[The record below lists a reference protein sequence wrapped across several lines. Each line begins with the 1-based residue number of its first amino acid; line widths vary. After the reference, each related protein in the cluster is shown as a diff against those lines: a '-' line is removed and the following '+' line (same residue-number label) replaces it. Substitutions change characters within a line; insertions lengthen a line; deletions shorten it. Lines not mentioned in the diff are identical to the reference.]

1 MYQFKARDSEI
12 KPYPLCLGN
21 ISNSFTI
28 DSMKKTGLKQIF
40 SVDYN
45 AINTENIL
53 DIHRYLIKDTWY
65 KIIFGFIKKIY

>member
-12 KPYPLCLGN
+12 KQYPLCLGN
-21 ISNSFTI
+21 ISDGFTI

>member
-12 KPYPLCLGN
+12 KPYSLCLGN

-28 DSMKKTGLKQIF
+28 DSMKKTGSKQIF

-53 DIHRYLIKDTWY
+53 DIHRYLIKDTLY